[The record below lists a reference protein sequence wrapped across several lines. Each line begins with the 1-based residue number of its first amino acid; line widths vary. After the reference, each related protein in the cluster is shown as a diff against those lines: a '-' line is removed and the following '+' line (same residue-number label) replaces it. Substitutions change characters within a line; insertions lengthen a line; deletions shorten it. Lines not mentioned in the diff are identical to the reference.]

1 MITHKVTTLYSSF
14 AAMQAKAHFIEVYE
28 KE

>member
-1 MITHKVTTLYSSF
+1 MITYKVTTLYSSF

>member
-14 AAMQAKAHFIEVYE
+14 VAMQAKAHFIEVYE